1 MLKGLI
7 LSLLM
12 LGNTANVNTEMHDDW
27 ERWDR
32 ELNLIYFNTN
42 EDRMQQD
49 YKNWYAHYESVMSTD
64 KNWNHIKVSEEM
76 MENLKDKGEYDTS
89 KDGNI
94 EMCWI
99 RNDLVVYC
107 VH

>member
-1 MLKGLI
+1 MKGLI

-12 LGNTANVNTEMHDDW
+12 LGNTVNVNTEMHDDW
-27 ERWDR
+27 DRWDR
-32 ELNLIYFNTN
+32 ELNIIYFNTD
-42 EDRMQQD
+42 EDRMQD
-49 YKNWYAHYESVMSTD
+49 YKNWYTHYNAVMSTD
-64 KNWNHIKVSEEM
+64 KNWNHTMVSEEM

-94 EMCWI
+94 EFCWI
-99 RNDLVVYC
+99 RHDLVVYC